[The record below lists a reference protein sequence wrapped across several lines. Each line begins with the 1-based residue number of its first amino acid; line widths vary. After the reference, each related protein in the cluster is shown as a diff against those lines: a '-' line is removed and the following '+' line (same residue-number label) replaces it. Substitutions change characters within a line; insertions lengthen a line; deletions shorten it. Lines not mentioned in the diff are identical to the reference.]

1 MWMLQAAVAGLVEPV
16 DTTIPVRS
24 LLSSYGLV
32 VADRGDER
40 SLLRALPWVYPQAG
54 SSPGDTALLPT
65 PVGRVLLYDADGGF
79 RYVSA
84 ADVTVDDL
92 LRFAREHGG

>member
-1 MWMLQAAVAGLVEPV
+1 MWMLQAAVVGLVEPV
-16 DTTIPVRS
+16 DSTIPVRT

-32 VADRGDER
+32 VAERGEER
-40 SLLRALPWVYPQAG
+40 SLFRSLPWVYPQAG

-65 PVGRVLLYDADGGF
+65 PTGRVLLYDADGGF

-84 ADVTVDDL
+84 PGVTTDDL
-92 LRFAREHGG
+92 LRFAREHDA

>member
-1 MWMLQAAVAGLVEPV
+1 MLEAAVAGLVEPV
-16 DTTIPVRS
+16 DSTIPVRS

-32 VADRGDER
+32 VAERGDER

-65 PVGRVLLYDADGGF
+65 PAGRTLLYDSDGGF

-84 ADVTVDDL
+84 PGVTTDDL
-92 LRFAREHGG
+92 LRFAREHGR